1 MALNPQFPN
10 YANGPAGTEIIGFTI
25 IGGYPLYRLPVAYVN
40 TGFGAALVCEGS
52 TTQSPTFPEGEYIPD
67 PDIASAGTIT
77 GTPQV
82 GQTLTFT
89 PGAITGTAPITAV
102 YNWIRYVPG
111 GNSIIVGTGL
121 NYGPVSADIT
131 YQLIVQT
138 VASNTISTVGTQTV
152 PFSPIVPGPPVITN
166 AGSIS
171 SVPPNPIIGL
181 GTVSSFTITGLGS
194 NYIWLLGTTRVLEVT
209 GDGAG
214 AAGTVA
220 LNPVGNV
227 IDVAIEASSTT
238 VTGGSGTITYEGA
251 GSETDLVISWTTTDP
266 SSTVVDPAPSFT
278 GGTGWTQDN
287 LSACIA
293 GTYGDVFFIGDSFAA
308 GSPTV
313 LAAVGCPLLTGSGVV
328 TSPGSGYNTATTTVI
343 SDPLEVSLG
352 LTTPGTAVA
361 VLGGGSSTPYIY
373 PTELAVFSGPTVTGF
388 SPQVSWAWGF
398 GSGSA
403 FVPFQLGGLNY
414 RVQPGDVGKEIFVK
428 VTATNTGGSDVEYSA
443 GIVVEESTTV
453 SVLPPQIGPSNPYVG
468 DLLTGEQGRFSGYPT
483 PQVTDWGFAEFLL
496 PTPSPVPNGNK
507 VYTYRVPPGSDGKRY
522 VFYVT
527 ATNTAGTTTA
537 YSAPTQA
544 TFEPLTVVTPPIL
557 TGFQSPAKFGDV
569 ITGTPAVFN
578 IPATLTNYF
587 AYQNNDGTYTQI
599 PGTVGTTTRTIGAG
613 DVTKSIVYVTQATA
627 PGQFGTQT
635 VISYSN
641 ATGKIRRDLIFLTPP
656 TLTWSNIGPA
666 PAIGATLTFTAGTT
680 NPALATP
687 ANPPG
692 NPYTSR
698 ITGNSKAASGGGF
711 SSFFNAS
718 TQPLNN
724 IQTFVVTPSLYNR
737 NIQYNWS
744 VDYDDGNGS
753 IRYQQE
759 TIITLPVVG
768 SAPAVDVPGVWS
780 PSNIYNPGNTL
791 TFTPTTFTGNPT
803 PTIVWG
809 WYRRTAGGAV
819 QLQQGGLTYQ
829 LPSGSAGW
837 TVFII
842 ENATN
847 IVGVTTNTLPDQNV
861 GGPIPYWEVSP
872 TLVGSGLM
880 TPTQGTYL
888 TLVPGVAKDPISG
901 NTIPAVY
908 SWYVQYPGQTPV
920 RLDTPPNN
928 QLNLLNENGR
938 WTGAQIYVVGVA
950 TNAVGSAE
958 RSSNI
963 VNMIGTPRVI
973 SAGVLTHGVIPNRF
987 GCILGTA
994 DGGGQNVTSTW
1005 ACSVVSDSGSGTLAF
1020 FISPARSATG
1030 IRLGTGTGNGDQT
1043 FTNDQGT
1050 TTYSFPE
1057 VPGIQFI

>member
-1 MALNPQFPN
+1 MLNPQFPN
-10 YANGPAGTEIIGFTI
+10 YSNSAAGTEIIGFTI

-40 TGFGAALVCEGS
+40 TGFGAAFVCEGS

-121 NYGPVSADIT
+121 NYVPVSADIT

-138 VASNTISTVGTQTV
+138 VASNAIATIGTQTA
-152 PFSPIVPGPPVITN
+152 PYSPIVPGPPVITN

-171 SVPPNPIIGL
+171 SIPPNPVIGS

-194 NYIWLLGTTRVLEVT
+194 GYVWLLGTTRVLEVT

-220 LNPVGNV
+220 LNPIGNV
-227 IDVAIEASSTT
+227 ITIALEDSYTT

-251 GSETDLVISWTTTDP
+251 GSETDIVVSWATTDP
-266 SSTVVDPAPSFT
+266 ASNVVNPNPSIT
-278 GGTGWTQDN
+278 GGAGWTQAN
-287 LSACIA
+287 LDACIA
-293 GTYGDVFFIGDSFAA
+293 GTYGDVTFVGDSFAA

-313 LAAVGCPLLTGSGVV
+313 LGAIGCPLLAGSGVV
-328 TSPGSGYNTATTTVI
+328 TSPGSGYNTATTAVI
-343 SDPLEVSLG
+343 SDPLEVG
-352 LTTPGTAVA
+352 FVTPGTAVA

-373 PTELAVFSGPTVTGF
+373 PTELAVFSSPTVTGF

-398 GSGSA
+398 GSGAA

-414 RVQPGDVGKEIFVK
+414 RVQPADVGKEIFVK

-443 GIVVEESTTV
+443 GIVVEESTPV
-453 SVLPPQIGPSNPYVG
+453 SVLPPQIGPPNPYVG

-527 ATNTAGTTTA
+527 ATNSAGTITA
-537 YSAPTQA
+537 YSTPTQA
-544 TFEPLTVVTPPIL
+544 TFEPLTVVTPPVL
-557 TGFQSPAKFGDV
+557 TGFQSPAQFGDV
-569 ITGTPAVFN
+569 LTGTPAVFN
-578 IPATLTNYF
+578 IPATLVNYF

-599 PGTVGTTTRTIGAG
+599 AGTVGTTTRTIGAS
-613 DVTKSIVYVTQATA
+613 DVAKSIVYVTQATA

-635 VISYSN
+635 KIAYSN
-641 ATGKIRRDLIFLTPP
+641 ATGTISRDLVFLTQP
-656 TLTWSNIGPA
+656 TLTWSNPGPA

-680 NPALATP
+680 SPPLATP

-692 NPYTSR
+692 NPYTFRISGLSR
-698 ITGNSKAASGGGF
+698 GTGGF
-711 SSFFNAS
+711 TSFFNA
-718 TQPLNN
+718 TAQPLNN
-724 IQTFVVTPSLYNR
+724 VQTFVVTPSLYNR
-737 NIQYNWS
+737 SIQYEWS
-744 VDYDDGNGS
+744 VVYNDGNRSKG
-753 IRYQQE
+753 YVQE
-759 TIITLPVVG
+759 TITTLPVVG
-768 SAPAVDVPGVWS
+768 VAPIVNVPGVWS
-780 PSNIYNPGNTL
+780 PSNVYTPGNTL
-791 TFTPTTFTGNPT
+791 TFTPSTFTGNPT
-803 PTIVWG
+803 PTITWG
-809 WYRRTAGGAV
+809 WYRRTAGGAGL
-819 QLQQGGLTYQ
+819 LQQGGLTYQ
-829 LPSGSAGW
+829 LPSDSAGW

-847 IVGVTTNTLPDQNV
+847 IVGVTTNTLPDRNV
-861 GGPIPYWEVSP
+861 GGPIPYWDVPP

-880 TPTQGTYL
+880 TQTQGTSL
-888 TLVPGVAKDPISG
+888 TLVPGIAKDPISG

-908 SWYVQYPGQTPV
+908 SWYVQYPGQNPV
-920 RLDTPPNN
+920 RLDTPLNN
-928 QLNLLNENGR
+928 QLDLINENGR

-950 TNAVGSAE
+950 TNAVGPAE
-958 RSSNI
+958 RSSNV
-963 VNMIGTPRVI
+963 VNMIGTPRLL
-973 SAGVLTHGVIPNRF
+973 SAGALTHGVIPNRF
-987 GCILGTA
+987 GCNLATA
-994 DGGGQNVTSTW
+994 DGGGQTVTSQW
-1005 ACSVVSDSGSGTLAF
+1005 SCAVQNGPQVLARF
-1020 FISPARSATG
+1020 FSPATSAVGIQPGTG
-1030 IRLGTGTGNGDQT
+1030 IGQGEQT
-1043 FTNDQGT
+1043 FTNAQGT
-1050 TTYSFPE
+1050 TTYGFPE
-1057 VPGIQFI
+1057 VSNITFI